1 MNMSVNS
8 KTTLKI
14 ALHVAFC
21 VAMIILFGSFCKLR
35 TVAAGHIYKE
45 YLSGVIAIG
54 MMYFNA
60 FVLFPVFF
68 KTNRVPLYLLTGMA
82 SAIAACLIEM
92 AMVSKDLISV
102 LQIIVADNEIHKYLL
117 TDSLYVLLRDI
128 VLFFFSFSASAL
140 TYYATINQN
149 KEMTLVKSLHQ
160 LEAKTDDKQKSDI
173 HVSILLVAYALQNG
187 NYTYLYLTSGGRVFR
202 YGSLKKLMILLD
214 DDSYVQLST
223 KIIAMCNNVLRYD
236 SSGVV
241 VKASPKSVLL
251 TYSPLYKDKAMGELF
266 AKTGLDPNEG
276 ASEKRDKPR
285 LTPRHQSREKS
296 EKLILNFISEH
307 PGCSA
312 AEIKKNRSIS
322 LSTVNRIL
330 ADLKKEDRIEY
341 VGSKKTGGYYL
352 VNIPQESEV
361 AEPVLQEEAC
371 SISS

>member
-1 MNMSVNS
+1 MPKKMNMSVNS

-68 KTNRVPLYLLTGMA
+68 KTNRFLLYLLTGMA

-173 HVSILLVAYALQNG
+173 HVSILRVAYALQNG
-187 NYTYLYLTSGGRVFR
+187 NYTYLYLTNGGRVFR

-266 AKTGLDPNEG
+266 AKTGLDPNEV
-276 ASEKRDKPR
+276 ASENGTNPV
-285 LTPRHQSREKS
+285 S
-296 EKLILNFISEH
+296 H
-307 PGCSA
+307 PA
-312 AEIKKNRSIS
+312 TNRGRNQRS
-322 LSTVNRIL
+322 L
-330 ADLKKEDRIEY
+330 Y
-341 VGSKKTGGYYL
+341 
-352 VNIPQESEV
+352 
-361 AEPVLQEEAC
+361 
-371 SISS
+371 